1 MITSQLLH
9 PASIVVVGA
18 SNNVH
23 KPGGAILKN
32 LLNGGYTG
40 ELRAVN
46 PKETE
51 VQGVAA
57 FADVKDIPDTDLAIL
72 AIPAAL
78 CPDAVEMLAA
88 EKQVKAFIILSAGFG
103 EETHEGAVL
112 EDRILETVNRYGAS
126 DRPQLY
132 RFYELVASQCIQPA
146 HPATASA
153 RGGPDFQLRC
163 HSGVHIGERR
173 DQGIAIQL
181 CMVCGQCQANR
192 RGGCVAIH
200 GRTLQSGS
208 GFQNKT
214 SLYREYR

>member
-32 LLNGGYTG
+32 LLSGGYTG

-72 AIPAAL
+72 ACRAL
-78 CPDAVEMLAA
+78 SRCGGDACCGE
-88 EKQVKAFIILSAGFG
+88 AG
-103 EETHEGAVL
+103 E
-112 EDRILETVNRYGAS
+112 
-126 DRPQLY
+126 
-132 RFYELVASQCIQPA
+132 
-146 HPATASA
+146 
-153 RGGPDFQLRC
+153 
-163 HSGVHIGERR
+163 GVHYPFCR
-173 DQGIAIQL
+173 
-181 CMVCGQCQANR
+181 
-192 RGGCVAIH
+192 
-200 GRTLQSGS
+200 
-208 GFQNKT
+208 FW
-214 SLYREYR
+214 

>member
-1 MITSQLLH
+1 MITNQLLR

-23 KPGGAILKN
+23 KPGGAILRN
-32 LLNGGYTG
+32 LINGGYTG

-51 VQGVAA
+51 VQGVTAY
-57 FADVKDIPDTDLAIL
+57 ADVKDIPDTDMAIL
-72 AIPAAL
+72 AIPAQM
-78 CPDAVEMLAA
+78 CPDAVEVLAA
-88 EKQVKAFIILSAGFG
+88 EKQVRAFIILSAGFG

-112 EDRILETVNRYGAS
+112 EDRILENGEPVWSLS

-153 RGGPDFQLRC
+153 RGRLDFQLRC
-163 HSGVHIGERR
+163 HSGVHIGERC
-173 DQGIAIQL
+173 DQGLAVQL

-192 RGGCVAIH
+192 CGGCIAIH

-214 SLYREYR
+214 SLY

>member
-32 LLNGGYTG
+32 LLSGGYTG

-78 CPDAVEMLAA
+78 CPECGGDACCGE
-88 EKQVKAFIILSAGFG
+88 AG
-103 EETHEGAVL
+103 E
-112 EDRILETVNRYGAS
+112 
-126 DRPQLY
+126 
-132 RFYELVASQCIQPA
+132 
-146 HPATASA
+146 
-153 RGGPDFQLRC
+153 
-163 HSGVHIGERR
+163 GVHYPFCR
-173 DQGIAIQL
+173 
-181 CMVCGQCQANR
+181 
-192 RGGCVAIH
+192 
-200 GRTLQSGS
+200 
-208 GFQNKT
+208 FW
-214 SLYREYR
+214 